1 MHSQYGCRYAALLK
15 KLWASWK
22 VSDVCLRAAKQS
34 TLVLSAIFPENNSSM
49 TSRLSLNSGIFWT
62 GYFSEGEKRRQE
74 IRLLSQDNLLSH
86 GRENLRES
94 KVLLDKFFRDQKRDM
109 TSTVTWSKCFDC
121 FSLFLNYLSCHKLAS
136 FCKFSQPY
144 IFFVF

>member
-1 MHSQYGCRYAALLK
+1 MHFQYGCRYAALLK

-34 TLVLSAIFPENNSSM
+34 TLVLSAIFPENKSSM
-49 TSRLSLNSGIFWT
+49 TSRLSLNSGIF
-62 GYFSEGEKRRQE
+62 FRRE
-74 IRLLSQDNLLSH
+74 RSDDRKYVCCSQDNLLSH